1 MSKWQLYKNK
11 KELPMMCGVY
21 VMYKDAKVVYVGVS
35 KEIRKRFSK
44 HSVDQYEYVKVKP
57 AISYGTATDLERKLI
72 KRLQPELNSRHK
84 TRSQLS
90 GRHRVTLDSHIYKR
104 LRVFCF
110 EKDIKIKNMIED
122 LITQFLKAVEDS
134 GK

>member
-1 MSKWQLYKNK
+1 MSKWQLYKHK

-21 VMYKDAKVVYVGVS
+21 AIYKDGAVVYIGVS

-44 HSVDQYEYVKVKP
+44 HSVEQWDYVKVKP
-57 AISYGTATDLERKLI
+57 AISFGMATDLESKLI
-72 KRLQPELNSRHK
+72 KKLQPELNSRHK
-84 TRSQLS
+84 KRAQLS
-90 GRHRVTLDSHIYKR
+90 NRHRVTIDSEVYTK

-110 EKDIKIKNMIED
+110 QKDIKVKHMIED
-122 LITQFLKAVEDS
+122 LITQFLKAVEEN